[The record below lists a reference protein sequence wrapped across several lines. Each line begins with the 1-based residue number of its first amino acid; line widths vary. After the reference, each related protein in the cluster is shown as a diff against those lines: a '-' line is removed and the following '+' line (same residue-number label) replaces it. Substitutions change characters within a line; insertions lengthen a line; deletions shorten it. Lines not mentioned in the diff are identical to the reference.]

1 MTTNHYRM
9 QDRVPSVI
17 ITTNRNELKVYQ
29 GNQVYLNDGDNFELR
44 FFNPTNQ
51 KLGIS
56 VEFNGV
62 NKGNGLLVINPG
74 QDITLDRFLDE
85 QRKMLFETYTVDGNN
100 SDAVKAIQQN
110 GIINFKFFKEKS
122 FGGWDNYPYGSS
134 GARGGL
140 PHFTNCSTS
149 NANSRLYSK
158 SVKTKSASRGISLE
172 SMSGDQF
179 DMDEGY
185 LGIAGGAIGSSNLN
199 QNLYSASMDSMSAP
213 LETGRI
219 EMGEQSNQE
228 LKHVDM
234 KFEQFPFYTV
244 SYKMLPF
251 SAKATEV
258 QEVRNYCS
266 QCGYR
271 IRKASWKFCP
281 KCSSKI
287 D

>member
-44 FFNPTNQ
+44 FFNPTGQ

-56 VEFNGV
+56 IEFNGV

-110 GIINFKFFKEKS
+110 GIINFKFFKERSGFGHNS
-122 FGGWDNYPYGSS
+122 FGSS
-134 GARGGL
+134 GTRGL
-140 PHFTNCSTS
+140 PHFTNCSNS
-149 NANSRLYSK
+149 NSNSRLYSK

-179 DMDEGY
+179 DDSY

-199 QNLYSASMDSMSAP
+199 QNFSATMDSMQP

-234 KFEQFPFYTV
+234 KFESSPFYTV
-244 SYKMLPF
+244 SYKMMPF

-258 QEVRNYCS
+258 QEVRAYCT